1 MVSVTMKEL
10 LEAGVHFGHQTK
22 RWNPKMKE
30 YIFGQRNGIYIID
43 LQKTIKNFK
52 EALQYVKGVAES
64 GKDILF
70 VGTKKQAQDIVRDYA
85 GKSESSYV
93 NQRWLGGLLTNFGV
107 VRGSVEKL
115 KELEE
120 MNEDGRWDLL
130 SKKEQSRLEKVYK
143 KLSKNLGGIK
153 NMTSLPGAMFVIDSS
168 KEDIAL
174 SEAQKMKIPIVAV
187 VDTNGDPDNIDYPI
201 PGNDD
206 AVRAIE
212 LFAAKIAES
221 IIEGKKSRITRE
233 LEEEKKAEAA
243 AEERRPRRGARRA
256 RNSRNKEN
264 PVEITAE
271 MVKELRQRTG
281 IGVMECK
288 EALKEAD
295 GDLEKAIEILR
306 KKGYARA
313 QDKAARRATEGL
325 VGSYIHSNGKIG
337 VLVEVNCESDFVA
350 RNDEF
355 QELVKNIA
363 SRSPPPTRST
373 SRPRTSRPRSSRR
386 RRRSSGSSSR
396 TARSRPRSS
405 RRSSRASWAS
415 STRRSASST
424 RSTSRTTR

>member
-30 YIFGQRNGIYIID
+30 YIFGQRNGIYIVD

-52 EALQYVKGVAES
+52 EALLYVKTVAET

-93 NQRWLGGLLTNFGV
+93 NQRWLGGLLTNFGI

-120 MNEDGRWDLL
+120 MKEDGRWDLL

-153 NMTSLPGAMFVIDSS
+153 NMTALPGALFVIDSS

-212 LFAAKIAES
+212 LFAAKISES
-221 IIEGKKSRITRE
+221 IIEGKKNKIARE
-233 LEEEKKAEAA
+233 LEEEKAAEAA
-243 AEERRPRRGARRA
+243 VPAAEGEA
-256 RNSRNKEN
+256 
-264 PVEITAE
+264 PVEGAPE
-271 MVKELRQRTG
+271 E
-281 IGVMECK
+281 
-288 EALKEAD
+288 
-295 GDLEKAIEILR
+295 EKPE
-306 KKGYARA
+306 
-313 QDKAARRATEGL
+313 
-325 VGSYIHSNGKIG
+325 
-337 VLVEVNCESDFVA
+337 
-350 RNDEF
+350 
-355 QELVKNIA
+355 
-363 SRSPPPTRST
+363 
-373 SRPRTSRPRSSRR
+373 
-386 RRRSSGSSSR
+386 
-396 TARSRPRSS
+396 
-405 RRSSRASWAS
+405 
-415 STRRSASST
+415 
-424 RSTSRTTR
+424 